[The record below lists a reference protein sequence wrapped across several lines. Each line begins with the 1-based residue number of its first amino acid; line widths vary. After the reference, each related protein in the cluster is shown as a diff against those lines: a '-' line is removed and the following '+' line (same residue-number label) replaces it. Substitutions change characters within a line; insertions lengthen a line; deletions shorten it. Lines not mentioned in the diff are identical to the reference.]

1 MGGAVMPCNEV
12 PESTQCQ
19 REISFICE
27 MFPTFGFRG
36 CEVFERTDPPNEYE
50 DECGHYYALP
60 AWDILHTNYSDA
72 CLLVIKKLQE
82 IHPINVDFDLSR
94 VKETNLKRHSMNKLY
109 RNVNNKNVFFVL
121 PGHTKCNTCKG
132 KSLSEIESIIDPK
145 VLLIWGLYEGLVF
158 ALTHYETLSKTG
170 MFLELGGDIYRK
182 ADRSVHTPV
191 LSFSDGKIELGLR
204 HRASRHC
211 DVYLVPVLR
220 ISN

>member
-1 MGGAVMPCNEV
+1 MGGAVMSWNEV
-12 PESTQCQ
+12 PESTQCKK
-19 REISFICE
+19 EMNFICDL
-27 MFPTFGFRG
+27 FPTIDFRG
-36 CEVFERTDPPNEYE
+36 CIVFEHAGLLEESEHFYV
-50 DECGHYYALP
+50 LP
-60 AWDILHTNYSDA
+60 TWNILHQDYLGA

-82 IHPINVDFDLSR
+82 IHCVNFDFNLSR
-94 VKETNLKRHSMNKLY
+94 VKQTNMKRHSMNELY

-132 KSLSEIESIIDPK
+132 KSLSEIEKYIDPK
-145 VLLIWGLYEGLVF
+145 VLLIWGLYEGLMF
-158 ALTHYETLSKTG
+158 SFTHYETLSKTG

-182 ADRSVHTPV
+182 ADGSVHTPV

-211 DVYLVPVLR
+211 DVYLVPILR